1 MIWMNVPQD
10 HAVTPVLTL
19 LVHSI
24 VSVRLLDLTL
34 QVIGAPVPDLTV
46 EVQMHYLVYVHQTL
60 TVTTSLQSVLK

>member
-1 MIWMNVPQD
+1 MNVPHKN

-19 LVHSI
+19 LAHSI
-24 VSVRLLDLTL
+24 VRVLLDFTL

-46 EVQMHYLVYVHQTL
+46 GVQMPHLVHVHQTL

>member
-1 MIWMNVPQD
+1 MNVPQD

-24 VSVRLLDLTL
+24 VSVLLDFTL
-34 QVIGAPVPDLTV
+34 RVIGAPVPDLTV
-46 EVQMHYLVYVHQTL
+46 GVQMHYLVHVHQTL

>member
-1 MIWMNVPQD
+1 MNVPQD

-24 VSVRLLDLTL
+24 VSVLLDFTL
-34 QVIGAPVPDLTV
+34 RVIGAPVPDLTV
-46 EVQMHYLVYVHQTL
+46 GVQMHYLVYVHQTL

>member
-1 MIWMNVPQD
+1 MNVSQD

-24 VSVRLLDLTL
+24 VSVRVLDFTL
-34 QVIGAPVPDLTV
+34 QLICAPVPDLTV
-46 EVQMHYLVYVHQTL
+46 GVQMHYLVHVHQTL

>member
-1 MIWMNVPQD
+1 MNVSHKN

-24 VSVRLLDLTL
+24 VSVLLDFTL

-46 EVQMHYLVYVHQTL
+46 GVQMPYLGYVHQTL

>member
-1 MIWMNVPQD
+1 MNVPQD

-24 VSVRLLDLTL
+24 VSVLLDFTL
-34 QVIGAPVPDLTV
+34 RVIAAPVPDLTV
-46 EVQMHYLVYVHQTL
+46 GVQMHYLVHVHQTL